1 MKITGKLIAIS
12 MFIFFVSCITFDN
25 NSYAMDIFDSKTNS
39 YFIGHRGSS
48 GSAPQNTVIAIKKA
62 FKDKYDAV
70 AIDPRLTADNKLVLC
85 HDETTK
91 GVLNKSMWIDKT
103 KYKMLT
109 SCCYKKKKAF
119 GMKGVKLCTLDEAL
133 RYINKYNKNHP
144 GSRKR
149 LYIKLSLLD
158 ETASKFNMS
167 QDEKI
172 ARLIK
177 TYKAILRCIK
187 KNNFPI
193 KRVTFWGFDIE
204 NLDAMHSLCPEA
216 GYEWYL
222 EAKDDIQFM
231 DRINTARNVVTGA
244 YDLYGYNYI
253 TGKSFSMKGSSFTLY
268 VGTGNFYIPD
278 ESMVPYIREL
288 KERYNVEIVCGLL
301 KGNKKSLSKTI
312 KKFNK
317 VGIYKFVM
325 DNR

>member
-12 MFIFFVSCITFDN
+12 MFIFIVSCITFDN

-48 GSAPQNTVIAIKKA
+48 GSAPENTVIAIKKA

-85 HDETTK
+85 HDETSY

-109 SCCYKKKKAF
+109 SRCYKKKKAF

-133 RYINKYNKNHP
+133 KYINKYNKNHP

-149 LYIKLSLLD
+149 LYIKLSPLN
-158 ETASKFNMS
+158 ETARKFDMT
-167 QDEKI
+167 QEKKA

-177 TYKAILRCIK
+177 TYKAILRCIE
-187 KNNFPI
+187 KNKFPI
-193 KRVTFWGFDIE
+193 NRITFWSFGIE
-204 NLDAMHSLCPEA
+204 DLDAMHSLYPNA
-216 GYEWYL
+216 KYEWCMDV
-222 EAKDDIQFM
+222 KDDIQFM
-231 DRINTARNVVTGA
+231 NTINTARDVVTGA

-253 TGKSFSMKGSSFTLY
+253 TGKNFSMKGSSFTLY
-268 VGTGNFYIPD
+268 ACTGNYYIPD
-278 ESMVPYIREL
+278 ESMAPYIREL
-288 KERYNVEIVCGLL
+288 KERYNVEIVCGML
-301 KGNKKSLSKTI
+301 KGNKKSLSKII